1 MINILTLAITIFSII
16 MISYK
21 RVNLEILKKLKS
33 LIYNINKQYID
44 FFKGKKSEFKIWQLI
59 IFIISQVFVVFAIV
73 RRLFEE
79 VYKYVSDNY
88 IVAVKISTY
97 LIIFIILYFIV
108 GYISYSSKK
117 IYKYLYKIEDKNTK
131 TDLLISYFIISTYM
145 TILVLFPNKF
155 SEIYKIGLVGVG
167 ISYILNLKVLIRVI
181 RSPEII
187 EVEIE
192 NGSKIKFTDVS
203 IVAIILLIMVIFSL
217 YLGVCFID
225 SGDIGVYT
233 NNPTYYDLFYY
244 TIITFSTIGYGDIC
258 PISPV
263 AKFMSMVIS
272 LTSFICLTIFVSSIL
287 SYKSEQWL

>member
-1 MINILTLAITIFSII
+1 MIKVLILAITVFAII

-21 RVNLEILKKLKS
+21 RINIEILKKSKS

-44 FFKGKKSEFKIWQLI
+44 FFKGKFYGLKIWQGIMFMISQAFI
-59 IFIISQVFVVFAIV
+59 IFAVV

-97 LIIFIILYFIV
+97 LIIFVILYFIV
-108 GYISYSSKK
+108 GYVLYSTKR
-117 IYKYLYKIEDKNTK
+117 IYKYLYKIEDKHTK

-217 YLGVCFID
+217 YLGVCFIN

-287 SYKSEQWL
+287 SYKSEQ